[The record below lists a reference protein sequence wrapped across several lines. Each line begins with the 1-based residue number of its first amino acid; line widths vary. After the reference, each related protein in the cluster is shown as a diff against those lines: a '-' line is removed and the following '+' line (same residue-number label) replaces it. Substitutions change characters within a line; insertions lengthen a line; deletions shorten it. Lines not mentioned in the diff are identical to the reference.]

1 MSSLHM
7 PTAQAMSLYEEI
19 FAREAMHD
27 QTRDDL
33 AFESLKVCELE
44 TVVEDLTL
52 RAEKADALECKVAE
66 LNAVIETMLRA
77 QHSRASAR
85 SARNAQLIQEV
96 ADGYDSPSDGYYAAL
111 PDTGLVIHPNRWYSS
126 A

>member
-52 RAEKADALECKVAE
+52 RAERADALEWKVVE
-66 LNAVIETMLRA
+66 LNAVIESMLRERQA
-77 QHSRASAR
+77 TQQA
-85 SARNAQLIQEV
+85 NEQFIQVV
-96 ADGYDSPSDGYYAAL
+96 ADGYDSPEEGRYAAL
-111 PDTGLVIHPNRWYSS
+111 PYNGLVVHPDRWYSS